1 MGSVFS
7 DVVLAHVQYITSVP
21 VVRNTYWNLVHV
33 IFENLVVNVQTLNT
47 MGKLRDKKRYFKFT
61 PDKLLG
67 ITADLVKLDDS
78 NTDVKI

>member
-1 MGSVFS
+1 MGSLIS

-33 IFENLVVNVQTLNT
+33 IFENLVINVQTLNT

-61 PDKLLG
+61 LDKLLG